1 MKVLSFVTKERS
13 DRMCKILKELQG
25 KSAQQILEE
34 NNISLSPPID
44 LYLLLERLHIS
55 ALGEDFS
62 DIENAVGYEQGE
74 ILGAAISKDEL
85 LTIFYRKSDSENRK
99 RFTIAHELGHCALHT
114 ENLKAE
120 HVELRKNS
128 NSEDYR
134 EKSANIFAGELLIP
148 EKSLKEIYGRLLNP
162 SLSVLAQVFKVST
175 NVMEA
180 RLDHLAL
187 PYFKDTY
194 YTNV

>member
-13 DRMCKILKELQG
+13 DKMCKILKKLQG

-62 DIENAVGYEQGE
+62 SIEDAVGYEHGE
-74 ILGAAISKDEL
+74 ILGAAITKGDL
-85 LTIFYRKSDSENRK
+85 LTIFYRQSDSENRK
-99 RFTIAHELGHCALHT
+99 RFTIAHELGHCSLHT
-114 ENLKAE
+114 ETLETE
-120 HVELRKNS
+120 HIELRKNS

-148 EKSLKEIYGRLLNP
+148 EKSLREIYGRLFNP
-162 SLSVLAQVFKVST
+162 SLAVLAQIFKVST
-175 NVMEA
+175 NVMAA

-194 YTNV
+194 YTSV

>member
-1 MKVLSFVTKERS
+1 
-13 DRMCKILKELQG
+13 MCKILKKLQG

-34 NNISLSPPID
+34 NYVSLSPPID

-62 DIENAVGYEQGE
+62 VIENAVGYEQGE
-74 ILGAAISKDEL
+74 ILGAAISKGDW
-85 LTIFYRKSDSENRK
+85 LTIFYRKGDSENRK
-99 RFTIAHELGHCALHT
+99 RFVIAHELGHCALHT
-114 ENLKAE
+114 ETLKAE
-120 HVELRKNS
+120 HIELRKNS

-148 EKSLKEIYGRLLNP
+148 EKSLREIYGRLFNP
-162 SLSVLAQVFKVST
+162 SLAVLAQIFKVST
-175 NVMEA
+175 NVMAA

-194 YTNV
+194 YTSV